1 MNVFIMVDIEG
12 ISGIYSKEQVLPSG
26 TRFNEGRKFFTEEIN
41 ACVSGLKEAGVDKIF
56 VRDCHGGSYSLQ
68 WENASD
74 DVDGY
79 VCGIHE
85 GFRFA
90 DIEEFD
96 AVILLGYH
104 AMAGTHRAVL
114 EHTFSSINI
123 QNMYVN
129 NTKVGEIAVD
139 AAILGEK
146 GIPVIMVSGDDKA
159 CKEAKNFLPGVVT
172 AEVKRGLDI
181 EAAVLMPINKAHQ
194 LIHDKTVEAVNN
206 FKNLKPFV
214 FEAPIELKVELTER
228 KALPSSVGKPY
239 LKHIDGRT
247 YSVSGK
253 SVEEALFLAL
263 Y

>member
-1 MNVFIMVDIEG
+1 MADIEG

-26 TRFNEGRKFFTEEIN
+26 TRFSEGRKFFTEEIN
-41 ACVSGLKEAGVDKIF
+41 ACVAGLKEAGVDKIY
-56 VRDCHGGSYSLQ
+56 VRDCHGGSYSLM

-90 DIEEFD
+90 DIEDFD

-114 EHTFSSINI
+114 EHTFSSVNI
-123 QNMYVN
+123 QNMYLNDVE
-129 NTKVGEIAVD
+129 VGEIAID

-146 GIPVIMVSGDDKA
+146 GVPVIMVSGDDKA
-159 CKEAKNFLPGVVT
+159 CKEAKEILPDVVT
-172 AEVKRGLDI
+172 AQVKRALDI
-181 EAAVLMPINKAHQ
+181 EGAILLPFDKAHK
-194 LIHDKTVEAVNN
+194 LIHDKAIEAVKN
-206 FKNLKPFV
+206 FKKVKPFV
-214 FEAPIELKVELTER
+214 FENPIELKVELTER
-228 KALPSSVGKPY
+228 KALPSSVGKQY
-239 LKHIDGRT
+239 LKHLDGRT
-247 YSVSGK
+247 YSVTGN

>member
-1 MNVFIMVDIEG
+1 MNVFVMVDIEG

-26 TRFNEGRKFFTEEIN
+26 SRFSEGRAFLTEEVN
-41 ACVSGLKEAGVDKIF
+41 ACVSGLKDAGVDKIYI
-56 VRDCHGGSYSLQ
+56 RDCHGGSYSLN
-68 WENASD
+68 WVNASD

-90 DIEEFD
+90 DIEDFD

-104 AMAGTHRAVL
+104 AMAGTRRAVL

-123 QNMYVN
+123 QNMYLNDV
-129 NTKVGEIAVD
+129 KVGEIAID

-146 GIPVIMVSGDDKA
+146 GKPVIMVSGDDKA
-159 CKEAKNFLPGVVT
+159 CIEARQFLPDVIT
-172 AEVKRGLDI
+172 AEVKKGLDI
-181 EAAVLMPINKAHQ
+181 EAAILLSADKAHK
-194 LIHDKTVEAVNN
+194 LIHDKTVEAVEN
-206 FKNLKPFV
+206 FKNT
-214 FEAPIELKVELTER
+214 APYVVDGPVEIKVELTER

-253 SVEEALFLAL
+253 TVEEALFLAL